1 MLSNEP
7 VDWII
12 VINRLSKT
20 WVNNVWMLAITF
32 VPMIMAGALMNTVAN
47 GTLTK
52 KVPETATGEFFF
64 SEHVGLLLI
73 HFFLCCQRSTGTS
86 LGLSMATHS
95 LIRTIS
101 PTLGAYLYS
110 SFGYPSIGLLG
121 FVLNRAMAAV
131 IMAYHPPGFD

>member
-1 MLSNEP
+1 
-7 VDWII
+7 
-12 VINRLSKT
+12 
-20 WVNNVWMLAITF
+20 MLAITF

-52 KVPETATGEFFF
+52 KVPETATGEFFSSL
-64 SEHVGLLLI
+64 SEHVSLFLMN
-73 HFFLCCQRSTGTS
+73 FFAFQRSTGTS

-121 FVLNRAMAAV
+121 FILNGAVAAV